1 VGKEPASIATDAIET
16 YVSESPISLEGNVES
31 SVLSLRD
38 TIKGGAMKS
47 LISLIY
53 ASRSTEHFHEH
64 EIPDLL
70 QQVRIANAKQ
80 EFTGMLLYIGG
91 SFLQVLEGQPEMVDA
106 AFSKILKDKRHT
118 QITLIAN
125 ESIPERAFE
134 GWTMMHKT
142 LDPVEAGELIGEID
156 YFTSPTW
163 LTQLDVSRAKKLLL
177 AASLRWQMEH
187 RTGKYRTLGGR
198 TA

>member
-1 VGKEPASIATDAIET
+1 
-16 YVSESPISLEGNVES
+16 
-31 SVLSLRD
+31 
-38 TIKGGAMKS
+38 MKS

-53 ASRSTEHFHEH
+53 ASRSTEYFHEH

-80 EFTGMLLYIGG
+80 EITGMLLYING

-106 AFSKILKDKRHT
+106 AFGRILGDKRNT
-118 QITLIAN
+118 QLRPIARD
-125 ESIPERAFE
+125 SILERAFE

-142 LDPVEAGELIGEID
+142 LDPVEAGELIGEPD
-156 YFTSPTW
+156 YFKSPTW
-163 LTQLDVSRAKKLLL
+163 LTQLDPGRAKKLLS

-187 RTGKYRTLGGR
+187 RSGKYRTLGGR

>member
-1 VGKEPASIATDAIET
+1 
-16 YVSESPISLEGNVES
+16 
-31 SVLSLRD
+31 
-38 TIKGGAMKS
+38 MKS

-53 ASRSTEHFHEH
+53 ASRSTECFHEH

-80 EFTGMLLYIGG
+80 EFTGMLLYICG

-106 AFSKILKDKRHT
+106 VFSKILIDKRHT
-118 QITLIAN
+118 QITLIAR

-142 LDPVEAGELIGEID
+142 MDPVEAGELIGEAD
-156 YFTSPTW
+156 YFMSPTW
-163 LTQLDVSRAKKLLL
+163 IAELDVSRAKKLLL
-177 AASLRWQMEH
+177 TASVRWQMEH
-187 RTGKYRTLGGR
+187 RTGKYRTLGGKS
-198 TA
+198 A

>member
-1 VGKEPASIATDAIET
+1 
-16 YVSESPISLEGNVES
+16 
-31 SVLSLRD
+31 
-38 TIKGGAMKS
+38 MKS

-53 ASRSTEHFHEH
+53 ASRSTEYFHEH
-64 EIPDLL
+64 QIPDLL

-80 EFTGMLLYIGG
+80 EFTGMLLYISG

-106 AFSKILKDKRHT
+106 VFSKILRDKRHT
-118 QITLIAN
+118 QITLIAS
-125 ESIPERAFE
+125 ESIAERAFE

-142 LDPVEAGELIGEID
+142 LDPVEAGELIGDID
-156 YFTSPTW
+156 YFASPTW
-163 LTQLDVSRAKKLLL
+163 LTQLDVNHAKKLLS
-177 AASLRWQMEH
+177 AASLRWQIEH

>member
-1 VGKEPASIATDAIET
+1 
-16 YVSESPISLEGNVES
+16 
-31 SVLSLRD
+31 
-38 TIKGGAMKS
+38 
-47 LISLIY
+47 
-53 ASRSTEHFHEH
+53 
-64 EIPDLL
+64 
-70 QQVRIANAKQ
+70 
-80 EFTGMLLYIGG
+80 MLLYISG
-91 SFLQVLEGQPEMVDA
+91 SFLQVLEGRPEMVDA
-106 AFSKILKDKRHT
+106 VFSKILGDKRHT
-118 QITLIAN
+118 QISLIAR

-156 YFTSPTW
+156 YFISPTW
-163 LTQLDVSRAKKLLL
+163 LAQLDASRAKKLLS

>member
-1 VGKEPASIATDAIET
+1 
-16 YVSESPISLEGNVES
+16 
-31 SVLSLRD
+31 
-38 TIKGGAMKS
+38 MKS

-53 ASRSTEHFHEH
+53 ASRSTESFHEH

-80 EFTGMLLYIGG
+80 EFTGMLLYICG
-91 SFLQVLEGQPEMVDA
+91 SFLQVLEGQPEMIDA
-106 AFSKILKDKRHT
+106 VFSKILGDKRHT
-118 QITLIAN
+118 EVTPIAR
-125 ESIPERAFE
+125 EAIPERAFE

-156 YFTSPTW
+156 YFISPTW
-163 LTQLDVSRAKKLLL
+163 LTQLDASRAKKLLS

>member
-1 VGKEPASIATDAIET
+1 
-16 YVSESPISLEGNVES
+16 
-31 SVLSLRD
+31 
-38 TIKGGAMKS
+38 MKS

-64 EIPDLL
+64 EIPELL

-80 EFTGMLLYIGG
+80 EITGMLLYICG

-106 AFSKILKDKRHT
+106 VFSRIRGDERHS
-118 QITLIAN
+118 QLRLIAR

-142 LDPVEAGELIGEID
+142 LDPVEASELVGEID

-163 LTQLDVSRAKKLLL
+163 FTQLDASHAKKLLS

-198 TA
+198 SA

>member
-1 VGKEPASIATDAIET
+1 MST
-16 YVSESPISLEGNVES
+16 
-31 SVLSLRD
+31 
-38 TIKGGAMKS
+38 

-53 ASRSTEHFHEH
+53 ASRSTESFHEH
-64 EIPDLL
+64 ELPDLL

-80 EFTGMLLYIGG
+80 QVTGMLLYIGG
-91 SFLQVLEGQPEMVDA
+91 SFLQVLEGPPEQVDA
-106 AFSKILKDKRHT
+106 VFRKLQTDTRHT
-118 QITLIAN
+118 QVRLISSEPLA
-125 ESIPERAFE
+125 ERAFE

-142 LDPVEAGELIGEID
+142 LDPVEAGEFIGEPG

-163 LTQLDVSRAKKLLL
+163 LTELDGRRAKKLLL
-177 AASLRWQMEH
+177 AAGVRWQMEH

>member
-1 VGKEPASIATDAIET
+1 
-16 YVSESPISLEGNVES
+16 
-31 SVLSLRD
+31 
-38 TIKGGAMKS
+38 MKS

-53 ASRSTEHFHEH
+53 ASRSTEYFHEH
-64 EIPDLL
+64 QIPELL

-80 EFTGMLLYIGG
+80 EFTGMLLYISG

-106 AFSKILKDKRHT
+106 VFSKILRDKRHT
-118 QITLIAN
+118 QITSIAS
-125 ESIPERAFE
+125 ESIAERAFE

-156 YFTSPTW
+156 YFVSPAW
-163 LTQLDVSRAKKLLL
+163 LTQLDVNRAKKLLS
-177 AASLRWQMEH
+177 AASLRWQIEH

>member
-1 VGKEPASIATDAIET
+1 
-16 YVSESPISLEGNVES
+16 
-31 SVLSLRD
+31 
-38 TIKGGAMKS
+38 MKS

-53 ASRSTEHFHEH
+53 ASRSTECFHEH

-70 QQVRIANAKQ
+70 KHGRIANAKQ
-80 EFTGMLLYIGG
+80 ELTGMLLYIAG
-91 SFLQVLEGQPEMVDA
+91 SFLQVLEGQPEMVDTV
-106 AFSKILKDKRHT
+106 FSKIRRDKRHT
-118 QITLIAN
+118 QLTLIAR

-142 LDPVEAGELIGEID
+142 LDPVEAGELIGERD

-163 LTQLDVSRAKKLLL
+163 LTQLDVSRAKKLLS

-187 RTGKYRTLGGR
+187 HTGKYRTFGGR
-198 TA
+198 TV

>member
-1 VGKEPASIATDAIET
+1 
-16 YVSESPISLEGNVES
+16 
-31 SVLSLRD
+31 
-38 TIKGGAMKS
+38 MKS

-53 ASRSTEHFHEH
+53 ASRSTECFHEH

-70 QQVRIANAKQ
+70 QQVRLANAKQ
-80 EFTGMLLYIGG
+80 EFTGMLLYISG
-91 SFLQVLEGQPEMVDA
+91 SFLQVLEGHPAMIDSV
-106 AFSKILKDKRHT
+106 FGRILQDKRHT
-118 QITLIAN
+118 QVTLMAR

-156 YFTSPTW
+156 FFQSPTW
-163 LTQLDVSRAKKLLL
+163 LTQLDVSRAKKLLSV
-177 AASLRWQMEH
+177 ASLRWQMEH

>member
-1 VGKEPASIATDAIET
+1 
-16 YVSESPISLEGNVES
+16 
-31 SVLSLRD
+31 
-38 TIKGGAMKS
+38 MKS

-53 ASRSTEHFHEH
+53 ASRSTDCFHEH

-70 QQVRIANAKQ
+70 QQVRVANAKQ
-80 EFTGMLLYIGG
+80 EITGMLLFICG
-91 SFLQVLEGQPEMVDA
+91 SFVQVLEGQSEMVDA
-106 AFSKILKDKRHT
+106 VFSRIIRDKRHT
-118 QITLIAN
+118 QSTLIVR

-142 LDPVEAGELIGEID
+142 LDPVEAGELIGEVD
-156 YFTSPTW
+156 YFASPEW
-163 LTQLDVSRAKKLLL
+163 FTQFEVSRAKKLLS

>member
-1 VGKEPASIATDAIET
+1 M
-16 YVSESPISLEGNVES
+16 
-31 SVLSLRD
+31 RD
-38 TIKGGAMKS
+38 

-53 ASRSTEHFHEH
+53 ASRSTESFHEH

-80 EFTGMLLYIGG
+80 QITGMLLYIGG
-91 SFLQVLEGQPEMVDA
+91 SFLQVLEGPPELVDA
-106 AFSKILKDKRHT
+106 VFSKLFADKRHT
-118 QITLIAN
+118 QLRLIAR
-125 ESIPERAFE
+125 EPLPERAFE

-142 LDPVEAGELIGEID
+142 LDPVEADELIGETD
-156 YFTSPTW
+156 FFTSPTW
-163 LTQLDVSRAKKLLL
+163 LTELDPRQAKKLLL
-177 AASLRWQMEH
+177 TASQRWQMEH

>member
-1 VGKEPASIATDAIET
+1 
-16 YVSESPISLEGNVES
+16 
-31 SVLSLRD
+31 
-38 TIKGGAMKS
+38 MKS

-80 EFTGMLLYIGG
+80 EFTGMLLYICG
-91 SFLQVLEGQPEMVDA
+91 SFVQVLEGHPQMVDA
-106 AFSKILKDKRHT
+106 VYGKILTDKRHT
-118 QITLIAN
+118 QIRLIAN

-142 LDPVEAGELIGEID
+142 LDPVEAGELIGEAD
-156 YFTSPTW
+156 YFLSPSWTA
-163 LTQLDVSRAKKLLL
+163 QLDVSRAKKLLS
-177 AASLRWQMEH
+177 AASVRWQIEH

>member
-1 VGKEPASIATDAIET
+1 
-16 YVSESPISLEGNVES
+16 
-31 SVLSLRD
+31 
-38 TIKGGAMKS
+38 MKS

-53 ASRSTEHFHEH
+53 ASQSTECFHEH

-70 QQVRIANAKQ
+70 QQVRLANAKQ
-80 EFTGMLLYIGG
+80 EFTGMLLYISG
-91 SFLQVLEGQPEMVDA
+91 SFLQVLEGHTDMIDS
-106 AFSKILKDKRHT
+106 AFGRILQDKRHT
-118 QITLIAN
+118 RVTLMAR
-125 ESIPERAFE
+125 ESILERAFE

-156 YFTSPTW
+156 FFQSPTW
-163 LTQLDVSRAKKLLL
+163 FAQLDVSRAKKLLS

-198 TA
+198 IA

>member
-1 VGKEPASIATDAIET
+1 
-16 YVSESPISLEGNVES
+16 
-31 SVLSLRD
+31 
-38 TIKGGAMKS
+38 MKS
-47 LISLIY
+47 LVSLIY

-70 QQVRIANAKQ
+70 QQVRLANAKQ
-80 EFTGMLLYIGG
+80 EFTGMLLYIRG

-106 AFSKILKDKRHT
+106 VFSRILGDKRHT
-118 QITLIAN
+118 QVLLIAR

-134 GWTMMHKT
+134 VWTMMHKT
-142 LDPVEAGELIGEID
+142 LDPVEAGELIGEIN
-156 YFTSPTW
+156 YLTLPTW
-163 LTQLDVSRAKKLLL
+163 HAQLDVNRAKKLLS

-198 TA
+198 TGN

>member
-1 VGKEPASIATDAIET
+1 
-16 YVSESPISLEGNVES
+16 
-31 SVLSLRD
+31 
-38 TIKGGAMKS
+38 MKS

-53 ASRSTEHFHEH
+53 ASQSTEYFHEH

-70 QQVRIANAKQ
+70 QQVRLANAKQ
-80 EFTGMLLYIGG
+80 EFTGMLLYISG
-91 SFLQVLEGQPEMVDA
+91 SFLQVIEGHTAMIDSV
-106 AFSKILKDKRHT
+106 FGRILQDKRHT
-118 QITLIAN
+118 QVTLMAR

-142 LDPVEAGELIGEID
+142 LDPVEAGELIGEMD
-156 YFTSPTW
+156 FFQSPTW
-163 LTQLDVSRAKKLLL
+163 LTQLDVSHAKKLLS

>member
-1 VGKEPASIATDAIET
+1 
-16 YVSESPISLEGNVES
+16 
-31 SVLSLRD
+31 
-38 TIKGGAMKS
+38 MKS

-53 ASRSTEHFHEH
+53 ASRSTEYFHEH

-70 QQVRIANAKQ
+70 QQVRIANARQ
-80 EFTGMLLYIGG
+80 EITGMLLYIGG
-91 SFLQVLEGQPEMVDA
+91 SFVQVLEGQPEMVDVV
-106 AFSKILKDKRHT
+106 FCRILSDKRHT
-118 QITLIAN
+118 HARLIAR

-142 LDPVEAGELIGEID
+142 LDPTEAGELIGQAD
-156 YFTSPTW
+156 YFASPTW
-163 LTQLDVSRAKKLLL
+163 PAQLDLGRAKKLLL
-177 AASLRWQMEH
+177 AASVRWQIEH

>member
-1 VGKEPASIATDAIET
+1 
-16 YVSESPISLEGNVES
+16 
-31 SVLSLRD
+31 
-38 TIKGGAMKS
+38 MKS

-53 ASRSTEHFHEH
+53 TSRSTECFHEH

-70 QQVRIANAKQ
+70 QQVRLANAKQ
-80 EFTGMLLYIGG
+80 EFTGMLLYISG
-91 SFLQVLEGQPEMVDA
+91 SFLQVIEGHA
-106 AFSKILKDKRHT
+106 AMIDSVFGRILQDKRHT
-118 QITLIAN
+118 QVTLMAR

-156 YFTSPTW
+156 FFQSPTW
-163 LTQLDVSRAKKLLL
+163 LTQLDVSHAKKLLS

-198 TA
+198 IA

>member
-1 VGKEPASIATDAIET
+1 
-16 YVSESPISLEGNVES
+16 
-31 SVLSLRD
+31 
-38 TIKGGAMKS
+38 MKS

-53 ASRSTEHFHEH
+53 ASRSTECFHEH

-80 EFTGMLLYIGG
+80 EITGMLLYIGG
-91 SFLQVLEGQPEMVDA
+91 SFLQVLEGPPEVVDA
-106 AFSKILKDKRHT
+106 LFGRILRDIRHT
-118 QITLIAN
+118 EVSLVAR

-142 LDPVEAGELIGEID
+142 LDPVEAGEMIGETA
-156 YFTSPTW
+156 YLVPVTG
-163 LTQLDVSRAKKLLL
+163 LTILDASRAKKLLS

-187 RTGKYRTLGGR
+187 RTGKYRTYGGR